1 MKNIHRGVMWMLI
14 ATLCFSIMG
23 TCVKLGSEF
32 LSTDELVFYRS
43 IINLLIVYFMMRLT
57 NVNIATQHT
66 SLHLKRSI
74 IGFISLILFFYAIA
88 NLHLGTAMAL
98 NYTSPLFVGIL
109 MPWILKKHAHRKL
122 LFAIILGFLGIFLIL
137 KPTINN
143 NEFFAGLVG
152 LLSGIG
158 AGAAYLYV
166 AKLGQVKEPL
176 LRTVFYFALI
186 STLGSG
192 TLMLRE
198 EVSSISLASIPII
211 LILGVSATIAQLSIT
226 KAYKVGN
233 TLGNAGLSYLT
244 VVFSIL
250 FGVIFFREIPDYF
263 GILGIILIIMSGM
276 IASINDTK
284 AQASRIESQ

>member
-43 IINLLIVYFMMRLT
+43 LINLLIVYLIMRLT

-66 SLHLKRSI
+66 SLHLKRSL

-192 TLMLRE
+192 ALMLRE

-211 LILGVSATIAQLSIT
+211 LILGISATIAQLSIT

-250 FGVIFFREIPDYF
+250 IGVIFFREIPDYF
-263 GILGIILIIMSGM
+263 GILGIILIIISGM
-276 IASINDTK
+276 VASINDTK

>member
-1 MKNIHRGVMWMLI
+1 
-14 ATLCFSIMG
+14 
-23 TCVKLGSEF
+23 
-32 LSTDELVFYRS
+32 
-43 IINLLIVYFMMRLT
+43 MMRLT
-57 NVNIATQHT
+57 NVSIATQHT
-66 SLHLKRSI
+66 SLHLKRSL
-74 IGFISLILFFYAIA
+74 IGFISLIFFFYAIA
-88 NLHLGTAMAL
+88 NLPIGTAMSL

-122 LFAIILGFLGIFLIL
+122 LFAIIVGFLGIFLIL

-143 NEFFAGLVG
+143 DEFFAGLVG

-192 TLMLRE
+192 ALMLPE
-198 EVSSISLASIPII
+198 QVSAITLERIPII

-250 FGVIFFREIPDYF
+250 IGMIFFREIPDYF
-263 GILGIILIIMSGM
+263 GILGVIFIIMSGM
-276 IASINDTK
+276 IASINDAK
-284 AQASRIESQ
+284 AQANRIESQ

>member
-1 MKNIHRGVMWMLI
+1 
-14 ATLCFSIMG
+14 
-23 TCVKLGSEF
+23 
-32 LSTDELVFYRS
+32 
-43 IINLLIVYFMMRLT
+43 
-57 NVNIATQHT
+57 
-66 SLHLKRSI
+66 
-74 IGFISLILFFYAIA
+74 
-88 NLHLGTAMAL
+88 
-98 NYTSPLFVGIL
+98 
-109 MPWILKKHAHRKL
+109 
-122 LFAIILGFLGIFLIL
+122 LIL

-143 NEFFAGLVG
+143 DEFFAGLVG

-166 AKLGQVKEPL
+166 AKLGQAKEPL

-198 EVSSISLASIPII
+198 QISSIPLASIPII

-250 FGVIFFREIPDYF
+250 IGVIFFREIPDYF
-263 GILGIILIIMSGM
+263 AILGVIFIIMSGM
-276 IASINDTK
+276 IASFKDAK
-284 AQASRIESQ
+284 AQANRIESQ